1 MKIWL
6 ALFLSFSMLFPLEAG
21 KEILE
26 KPTGTVVYQGSAS
39 LPSSDIPLG
48 EAAAAVQIEG
58 EVWPLDPYGR
68 VLSQEELRDGLPQL
82 FGLTFSSPVL
92 GEEPDVLPEQ
102 QALFHQVVRLL
113 VSLSQRDMLAGATG
127 FIWVGSNTIRFG
139 YGEELT
145 VVVSATDLDPDIEAV
160 KLQGVLNA
168 CQERGDPLT
177 GTLELNYGKQ
187 EARLLVERW
196 LPEGQA
202 GEDGR
207 T

>member
-6 ALFLSFSMLFPLEAG
+6 ALFLSFSMLFPLEGSKKIWGRPA
-21 KEILE
+21 
-26 KPTGTVVYQGSAS
+26 GTVVYQGSPFS
-39 LPSSDIPLG
+39 PPSDVPLG

-68 VLSQEELRDGLPQL
+68 VLSQEELQDDLPQI

-92 GEEPDVLPEQ
+92 GKEPEVLPEQ

-113 VSLSQRDMLAGATG
+113 VSLSQRNMLAEVTD
-127 FIWVGSNTIRFG
+127 FICVDSGVIRFG

-145 VVVSATDLDPDIEAV
+145 VSVSVADLDPDMEAV
-160 KLQGVLNA
+160 KLQGVLDA
-168 CQERGDPLT
+168 FQERGEPLT

-187 EARLLVERW
+187 EIRLLVERW